1 MNDLTLSEKCP
12 HAVVLPSAVVYRTA
26 APIPNEN
33 VGTGPY
39 REFD

>member
-1 MNDLTLSEKCP
+1 MNNLTLSEKCP

-26 APIPNEN
+26 APIPNKY

-39 REFD
+39 RKFN